1 MDGQEESI
9 LGMHPVGVVRS
20 KATGGDDAV
29 HMEMEPQVLS
39 PGVQDTEK
47 ANVRSQMFGVGGDF
61 QQGSCTGAKQQVV
74 EQPGMPLTE

>member
-1 MDGQEESI
+1 MG
-9 LGMHPVGVVRS
+9 
-20 KATGGDDAV
+20 
-29 HMEMEPQVLS
+29 MEPQVLS
-39 PGVQDTEK
+39 PGVQNTEK